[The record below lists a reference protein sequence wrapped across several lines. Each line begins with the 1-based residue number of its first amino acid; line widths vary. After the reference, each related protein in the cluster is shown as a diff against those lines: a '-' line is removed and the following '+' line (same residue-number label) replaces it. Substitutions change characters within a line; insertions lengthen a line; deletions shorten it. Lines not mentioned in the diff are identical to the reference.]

1 MNKIFLWV
9 LLTISISLSINTS
22 ADSFRCGRTL
32 VKVDESTNALIKK
45 CGKPVRKYS
54 SKEAINEHGHQKSIG
69 VSNWVY
75 ERRGKKDMIVSIYS
89 GTVVKIEVD

>member
-1 MNKIFLWV
+1 MRKLLLLIIFV
-9 LLTISISLSINTS
+9 SFSISAS

-54 SKEAINEHGHQKSIG
+54 SKETINDHGRQKSIG

-89 GTVVKIEVD
+89 GTVVKIQVD

>member
-1 MNKIFLWV
+1 MRKLLLLIIFV
-9 LLTISISLSINTS
+9 SFSISAS

-54 SKEAINEHGHQKSIG
+54 SKETINDHGRQKSIG

>member
-1 MNKIFLWV
+1 MNKLLLWTLFTIFMSF
-9 LLTISISLSINTS
+9 SISAS
-22 ADSFRCGRTL
+22 AASFRCGRAL

-54 SKEAINEHGHQKSIG
+54 SKETVSEHGHQKRIG

-89 GTVVKIEVD
+89 GTVVKIQVD

>member
-1 MNKIFLWV
+1 MRKLLLLIIFV
-9 LLTISISLSINTS
+9 SFSISAS

-45 CGKPVRKYS
+45 CGKPIRKYS
-54 SKEAINEHGHQKSIG
+54 SKETINDHGRQKSIG

-89 GTVVKIEVD
+89 GTVVKMEVD

>member
-1 MNKIFLWV
+1 MNKPFL
-9 LLTISISLSINTS
+9 LAILILFSINSS
-22 ADSFRCGRTL
+22 AGSFRCGRTL

-54 SKEAINEHGHQKSIG
+54 SETVTDHGHQKRIG

-89 GTVVKIEVD
+89 GAVVKIQID

>member
-1 MNKIFLWV
+1 MKKLFLFAI
-9 LLTISISLSINTS
+9 LISFSINS
-22 ADSFRCGRTL
+22 PADSFRCGRTL

-54 SKEAINEHGHQKSIG
+54 SKEMVNEHGHQKRIG

-75 ERRGKKDMIVSIYS
+75 ERRGKKDMIVSINS
-89 GTVVKIEVD
+89 GTVVKIAVD

>member
-1 MNKIFLWV
+1 MKKLLLCVIFM
-9 LLTISISLSINTS
+9 TFSINTS
-22 ADSFRCGRTL
+22 ANSFRCGRTL

-54 SKEAINEHGHQKSIG
+54 SKETVREHGHQKRIG

-89 GTVVKIEVD
+89 GTVVKIQVD

>member
-1 MNKIFLWV
+1 MSKLFPWV
-9 LLTISISLSINTS
+9 LITMFMLFSNNTP
-22 ADSFRCGRTL
+22 ANSFRCGRTL

-54 SKEAINEHGHQKSIG
+54 SKETVSDHGRQKLIG

-75 ERRGKKDMIVSIYS
+75 ERRGKKDMIVSVYS
-89 GTVVKIEVD
+89 GAVVKIQVD